1 MKCLQAGA
9 IAVSFALIPALI
21 PNVAHTTEAAGEG
34 AGAKASPLITDH
46 FVTPSGKIQ
55 CQATTEQLR
64 CELTTGS
71 SLNPVP
77 PRPSSCDLDWGQG
90 LILDRA
96 NAVQVLCA
104 GDTILRPREGST
116 TLAYGRT
123 WQWERFTCKVERSG
137 LICLN
142 LGRKGF
148 FLSTQRWRAID

>member
-1 MKCLQAGA
+1 MVAMKSLQAGA
-9 IAVSFALIPALI
+9 IAVSLALIPALI
-21 PNVAHTTEAAGEG
+21 PNVASTTEVT
-34 AGAKASPLITDH
+34 GAKASPLITDH

-55 CQATTEQLR
+55 CQATTDYLR

-71 SLNPVP
+71 SLNPVAR
-77 PRPSSCDLDWGQG
+77 RPESCDLDWGKG

-104 GDTILRPREGST
+104 GDTILRPQEGST

-123 WQWERFTCKVERSG
+123 WQWEGFTCKVQRSG

-142 LGRKGF
+142 RSRKGF